1 MSKALMDAAVAW
13 EVTKHLLAEEHDNE
27 MAPVIREL
35 DEMIDQAIH
44 NAMHIAQQV
53 SFELKQREES
63 KNEQ

>member
-1 MSKALMDAAVAW
+1 MSKALMDTAVNW
-13 EVTKHLLAEEHDNE
+13 EITKYLLAEKHDNE
-27 MAPVIREL
+27 MALIIHEL
-35 DEMIDQAIH
+35 DEMIDKTIR